1 MHEVKCRLGST
12 LKQFDFMEVRVSRH
26 KHSNRARNGEEMV
39 SVDGKQLIYFLY
51 LNINIDADSCPHLYI
66 IRPTD
71 NFMPILSTFLA
82 RQIPAAA
89 SYTALAQV
97 IIETMKYI
105 FLFSQGMIIKSH
117 KLVQVK
123 LCLVVNFV
131 SQKKMR
137 QLEDGVEAKKRQSP
151 NTELRTSLKQEILD
165 LQDRLQ
171 DQVLVRRALEK
182 ALNLR
187 PFSHDIMTDDSIPAP
202 AKELI
207 KEIAVLELKVVYLER
222 YLLSLYR
229 KTFEEQVLS
238 LSTKDERGDERFK
251 MSSNTHKGM
260 CPSVPGNE
268 NDIMSDKDR
277 SADNASHLT
286 SLTKEC
292 NGTWGPAKLLDSSI
306 HRCHSSMSQR
316 SIGTSPI
323 TRLIARAV
331 DSCHSLPL
339 SMLELYRNDTSN
351 AISLADHLG
360 TSIRYDL
367 LETPNWLSEE
377 MIRRISTIFCELGGP
392 PLINPDYVSSPIS
405 ISSSPHEFSSQGHG
419 DALSPQYGNYSSFN
433 TSLDNPFHVGASKE
447 LSGPYCSMVKVQR
460 LSRDTQKRR
469 YIQHKLQDFRSLV
482 SRLEGVN
489 PRKMK
494 HDEKLAFWINVH
506 NALAMHAYIVY
517 GIPQNNVK
525 RMSLIL
531 KAAYN
536 VGGQT
541 VNVEMIQ
548 NSILG
553 CRLLR
558 PGPWLRQLFSC
569 KTKFKNGDGRKAY
582 SIDHPEPR
590 LYFALCAGSYS
601 DPAVRAYT
609 PKRVYEDLEA
619 AKEEYIQSTFIVNK
633 EKKLLLSK
641 IVESFAKDL
650 ELCPAGLVE
659 MIEHLLPDYL
669 KKRIQEC
676 QYRKFG
682 KKIEWI
688 PHNFSFRYLISKELA

>member
-1 MHEVKCRLGST
+1 MKCRFGST
-12 LKQFDFMEVRVSRH
+12 LKQFNFMEVRVSRH
-26 KHSNRARNGEEMV
+26 NHSKSDPFQTKVVADKQEPNNIFEE
-39 SVDGKQLIYFLY
+39 F
-51 LNINIDADSCPHLYI
+51 CHL
-66 IRPTD
+66 
-71 NFMPILSTFLA
+71 
-82 RQIPAAA
+82 
-89 SYTALAQV
+89 
-97 IIETMKYI
+97 
-105 FLFSQGMIIKSH
+105 KS
-117 KLVQVK
+117 
-123 LCLVVNFV
+123 
-131 SQKKMR
+131 KKMR
-137 QLEDGVEAKKRQSP
+137 QLEDGIEAKKRQSP
-151 NTELRTSLKQEILD
+151 NTEAQSSLKQEILD

-171 DQVLVRRALEK
+171 DQVLVRRTLEK
-182 ALNLR
+182 ALNCK
-187 PFSHDIMTDDSIPAP
+187 PFSHDIMTDKSIPKP
-202 AKELI
+202 AMELI
-207 KEIAVLELKVVYLER
+207 REIAVLELEVVYLER

-229 KTFEEQVLS
+229 KTFEQQVSS
-238 LSTKDERGDERFK
+238 LSTKDERDHERFK

-260 CPSVPGNE
+260 FPSVPGKE
-268 NDIMSDKDR
+268 NDIMSDKDH

-286 SLTKEC
+286 SLTKER
-292 NGTWGPAKLLDSSI
+292 NDTRGPEKLLDSSI

-316 SIGTSPI
+316 SIGTSPT
-323 TRLIARAV
+323 TRSVARAV

-339 SMLELYRNDTSN
+339 SMLELARNDTSN

-360 TSIRYDL
+360 TSIRYDVP
-367 LETPNWLSEE
+367 ESPNWLSEE
-377 MIRRISTIFCELGGP
+377 MIRRISTIFCELADP
-392 PLINPDYVSSPIS
+392 PLINPDYVSSKIS
-405 ISSSPHEFSSQGHG
+405 ISSSPNEFSSQGQG
-419 DALSPQYGNYSSFN
+419 DTWSPQYGNYSSFN
-433 TSLDNPFHVGASKE
+433 SSLDNPFHVGASKE
-447 LSGPYCSMVKVQR
+447 FSGPYCSMVKVQR
-460 LSRDTQKRR
+460 ICRDTQKLR

-506 NALAMHAYIVY
+506 NALVMHAYLVY
-517 GIPQNNVK
+517 GIPQNNMK

-536 VGGQT
+536 VGGHT
-541 VNVEMIQ
+541 VSVDMIQ

-558 PGPWLRQLFSC
+558 PGPWLRQLFST

-582 SIDHPEPR
+582 SIHHPEPR

-659 MIEHLLPDYL
+659 MIEHLLPNYL

-688 PHNFSFRYLISKELA
+688 PHNFSFRYLLSKELA